1 MNEGKLIPES
11 LVTPLIVQRL
21 QEADCLANGWVLD
34 GFPQNEAQINLLK
47 SLKINPTHVFL
58 LEQLEAVSLRR
69 LQARRMD
76 PDTGRMYNIKE
87 FPPTDEAVLKR
98 LIELPEDKEQIL
110 KARIALWTNNLYLI
124 EEEFG
129 GQITVIPAE

>member
-1 MNEGKLIPES
+1 M
-11 LVTPLIVQRL
+11 
-21 QEADCLANGWVLD
+21 
-34 GFPQNEAQINLLK
+34 
-47 SLKINPTHVFL
+47 KINPTHVFL

-76 PDTGRMYNIKE
+76 PDNGRMYNIKE

-129 GQITVIPAE
+129 SQITAIPAD

>member
-1 MNEGKLIPES
+1 
-11 LVTPLIVQRL
+11 
-21 QEADCLANGWVLD
+21 
-34 GFPQNEAQINLLK
+34 
-47 SLKINPTHVFL
+47 
-58 LEQLEAVSLRR
+58 
-69 LQARRMD
+69 MD

-98 LIELPEDKEQIL
+98 LIELLEDKEQIL

-129 GQITVIPAE
+129 GLITAIPAE

>member
-1 MNEGKLIPES
+1 M
-11 LVTPLIVQRL
+11 
-21 QEADCLANGWVLD
+21 
-34 GFPQNEAQINLLK
+34 
-47 SLKINPTHVFL
+47 KINPTHVFL

-76 PDTGRMYNIKE
+76 PENGRMYNIKE

-110 KARIALWTNNLYLI
+110 MARIALWTNNLYLI

-129 GQITVIPAE
+129 SQITAIPAE